1 MAIRILDAATVGH
14 IAAGEVVERPASA
27 VKELF
32 ENALDAGATGITV
45 EIRGGGVEYLR
56 VTDNGCG
63 IPPGEVRLAF
73 QNHATSKLTD
83 AEQLKNIRTLGF
95 RGEAL
100 PSIAAVAR
108 VECTTRQK
116 GAPSGVRLTLEGGR
130 VTALEDAGCP
140 EGTTLVVRDLFFN
153 TPARLAFLK
162 KPAYEAGVVV
172 ETVSRLLLANPQV
185 AVKLINGGKTVFQSY
200 GDGNLRHAALAVYGR
215 QVAAA
220 LTPVDLAQGAL
231 RVQGLIGVGDCAR
244 PTRAQQSLFIN
255 GRVVR
260 CPLVQQALENACRG
274 RVTIGMHPM
283 CMLALTMPPTAVDVN
298 VHPNKLEVRFRDE
311 IGVRLALDALFAQV
325 FASER
330 LLDLEKADH
339 PPVAP
344 GPQVQVRRIDPVP
357 REGNPAAQPL
367 QPPPQADAPAS
378 APSGAAGAAGAAG
391 AGTTGGTGP
400 AGDKGGSG
408 QERGPA
414 REKAARR
421 GPVPDMAPIQEKKTA
436 VSFSPGQQLPLE
448 IGGQGGMSLRDGGAP
463 GLRLAEALPAGY
475 VQSAGHAQPEPVR
488 GEKQTEEKPESVCSG
503 PAGLPFRVVGVLFRT
518 YVLVETQDAFIL
530 IDQHAAHERI
540 LYEKYAPLLDKGGTQ
555 RLLTPMILPVSA
567 KEMAQIE
574 EQAELLASAGYEV
587 EPFGEGAVAVRGVP
601 FLLGQAELRPLFL
614 EMLDR
619 LDQLKYAT
627 QERRRMELIQTSCK
641 HAVKGGD
648 PLTQEEIAQLL
659 RTMLDTQS
667 PSTCPHGRPVARSF
681 TRGELER
688 MFKRQQ

>member
-1 MAIRILDAATVGH
+1 MGIRILDAATVGH

-63 IPPGEVRLAF
+63 IPPSEVRLAF

-83 AEQLKNIRTLGF
+83 AGQLQNIRTLGF

-130 VTALEDAGCP
+130 VTALEETGCP
-140 EGTTLVVRDLFFN
+140 EGTTVVVRDLFFN

-185 AVKLINGGKTVFQSY
+185 AVKLVNGGKTVLQSY
-200 GDGNLRHAALAVYGR
+200 GDGSLRHAALAVYGR

-231 RVQGLIGVGDCAR
+231 RVKGLIGVGDCAR

-260 CPLVQQALENACRG
+260 CPLVQQALETACKG

-283 CMLALTMPPTAVDVN
+283 CMLSLTMPPAAVDVN

-311 IGVRLALDALFAQV
+311 IGVRLALDALFDQAFSSQ
-325 FASER
+325 R
-330 LLDLEKADH
+330 MLDLEEANR
-339 PPVAP
+339 PPAEP
-344 GPQVQVRRIDPVP
+344 GPVIQVTRTDPALSVP
-357 REGNPAAQPL
+357 DAPSQRAHPQTPDGEGASLPAALGEREERQERQERQEVKPRA
-367 QPPPQADAPAS
+367 PRPAS
-378 APSGAAGAAGAAG
+378 
-391 AGTTGGTGP
+391 
-400 AGDKGGSG
+400 
-408 QERGPA
+408 
-414 REKAARR
+414 
-421 GPVPDMAPIQEKKTA
+421 VPEMAPIGEKKA
-436 VSFSPGQQLPLE
+436 EISFPSAEQMPLPLA
-448 IGGQGGMSLRDGGAP
+448 GPGALSLNERCGRAGLALTESLHGESAP
-463 GLRLAEALPAGY
+463 GE
-475 VQSAGHAQPEPVR
+475 SA
-488 GEKQTEEKPESVCSG
+488 KQTEEKPTSVSSEG
-503 PAGLPFRVVGVLFRT
+503 QELPFRVVGVIFRT
-518 YVLVETQDAFIL
+518 YVLVETQDAFIM

-555 RLLTPMILPVSA
+555 RLLTPLILPVSPR
-567 KEMAQIE
+567 EMAQIQDQ
-574 EQAELLASAGYEV
+574 QALLTSAGFEV

-601 FLLGQAELRPLFL
+601 FLMGQAQLRPLFL

-627 QERRRMELIQTSCK
+627 QEKRRMELIQTCCK

-648 PLTQEEIAQLL
+648 PLSQGEIAQLL
-659 RTMLDTQS
+659 RDMLNTRS
-667 PSTCPHGRPVARSF
+667 PSTCPHGRPVLRRF